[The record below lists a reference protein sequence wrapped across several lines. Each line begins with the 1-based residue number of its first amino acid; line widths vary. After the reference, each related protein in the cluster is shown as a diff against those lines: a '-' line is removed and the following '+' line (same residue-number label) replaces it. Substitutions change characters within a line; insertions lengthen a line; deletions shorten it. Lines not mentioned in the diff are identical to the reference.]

1 MSVNFGSSWGTF
13 GLAQLVES
21 ETDQMVV
28 FDDYTQDPEYK
39 DGYAAGTKIAGEF
52 DNASEVF

>member
-1 MSVNFGSSWGTF
+1 MSVNFGSSWG
-13 GLAQLVES
+13 LAQIVES
-21 ETDQMVV
+21 ESDQMIV

-52 DNASEVF
+52 DDANEVF